1 MTAATDRTEQADPF
15 VAQIRHLRIERGWSQ
30 SELARRAGVTNQAI
44 CSAEA
49 GHNGYT
55 VYTLQR
61 LAAALDL
68 RVCLCPAETAQDRRR
83 RQWREY
89 KARQRRPQ
97 AVDDTAEKSS
107 ELAVPDPP
115 LRGAA

>member
-1 MTAATDRTEQADPF
+1 MSADDRAGRVADSF
-15 VAQIRHLRIERGWSQ
+15 VAQIRQLRIERGWSQ
-30 SELARRAGVTNQAI
+30 SELARRAGVSNQAI

-83 RQWREY
+83 RQWRDY
-89 KARQRRPQ
+89 KQRQRRRPQ
-97 AVDDTAEKSS
+97 PVDGAVDGQRRDVA
-107 ELAVPDPP
+107 
-115 LRGAA
+115 